1 MGKGAAFKMN
11 WRTALEL
18 GRVSNLPTVWTN
30 VLAGLALAGAMT
42 LPPYIFIALMISMS
56 LYYVGGMYLNDAFDA
71 KHDAKERPDRP
82 IPSGRVSAGKVFVIG
97 FAMLGAGL
105 ATLPAATLMA
115 GKSGQ
120 ELVFGVAAGLA
131 LAVAIVFYNWRHKGR
146 WYSPAVMGMCRAL
159 IYVSVAFVAGIGF
172 SQDILFFSL
181 LLLLYV
187 AGLTVIASREAG
199 SKSTPTWPWILVFSP
214 TIPFLETAMKGV
226 LGTILLALFYSICL
240 YALYQAKRSAGRN
253 IKKAVMALIAGIAI
267 FDALICNL
275 FHCPVIAVIAVG
287 GFALTLLLQRRISG
301 T

>member
-1 MGKGAAFKMN
+1 MN

-30 VLAGLALAGAMT
+30 VLAGLALVGAGLSLHTPSPFAVVF
-42 LPPYIFIALMISMS
+42 LFISMS
-56 LYYVGGMYLNDAFDA
+56 LYYIGGMYLNDAFDA
-71 KHDAKERPDRP
+71 KRDAGERPGRP
-82 IPSGRVSAGKVFVIG
+82 IPSGRVTARQVFIIA
-97 FAMLGAGL
+97 FALIGAGL
-105 ATLPAATLMA
+105 ATLLAASLVA

-120 ELVFGVAAGLA
+120 ELVFSVAAGLA
-131 LAVAIVFYNWRHKGR
+131 LTGAIVFYDWRHKGR

-159 IYVSVAFVAGIGF
+159 IYVSVAFALGIGF

-199 SKSTPTWPWILVFSP
+199 SESTPTWPWILVFSP

-240 YALYQAKRSAGRN
+240 YAMYQAKRSSGRSV
-253 IKKAVMALIAGIAI
+253 KKAVMALIAGIAV
-267 FDALICNL
+267 FDALLCNL

-287 GFALTLLLQRRISG
+287 GFALTLLFQRRISG